1 MNINFKVILCMVVAS
16 FLGMI
21 AIGIKVFGIGPFA
34 VGLLVFLFIWFIIFS
49 FVDINY

>member
-1 MNINFKVILCMVVAS
+1 MRINLKAILCMVVAS

-21 AIGIKVFGIGPFA
+21 TIGVKIFGIGPFA
-34 VGLLVFLFIWFIIFS
+34 VGLLIFIFIWFIIFS